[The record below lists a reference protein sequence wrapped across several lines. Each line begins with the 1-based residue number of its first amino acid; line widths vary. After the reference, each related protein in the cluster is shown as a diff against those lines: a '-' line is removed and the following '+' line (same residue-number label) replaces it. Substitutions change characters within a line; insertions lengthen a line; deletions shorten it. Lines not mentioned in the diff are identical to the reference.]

1 MGEQK
6 AHKLRWLSQQLPEG
20 VVVDAAWLT
29 KNGFPAN
36 LRNKYVAA
44 GWLDHPAPRVF
55 RRRQG
60 PISWQQVVI
69 SLQTLL
75 ELDVIVGG
83 RTALDLHGHSHY
95 LEQATTAVY
104 LYGPS
109 RLPTWLKA
117 LVPDVKFFH
126 RDDRKIFNREIAS
139 TDPHSLIPRATQPRS
154 NSIATLPWGQWEWPL
169 LMSTPERA
177 ILELMY
183 ELPSRDSF
191 HNADV
196 LMQGLSSL
204 SPRRLQTLLEDCI
217 SVKVKRLFF
226 FFADRHQHAWLRRLD
241 RKRIDLGR
249 GSRKIVRQ
257 GQYDRVHKIT
267 VPRNDAFQ

>member
-1 MGEQK
+1 
-6 AHKLRWLSQQLPEG
+6 
-20 VVVDAAWLT
+20 
-29 KNGFPAN
+29 
-36 LRNKYVAA
+36 
-44 GWLDHPAPRVF
+44 
-55 RRRQG
+55 
-60 PISWQQVVI
+60 
-69 SLQTLL
+69 
-75 ELDVIVGG
+75 
-83 RTALDLHGHSHY
+83 
-95 LEQATTAVY
+95 
-104 LYGPS
+104 
-109 RLPTWLKA
+109 
-117 LVPDVKFFH
+117 
-126 RDDRKIFNREIAS
+126 
-139 TDPHSLIPRATQPRS
+139 
-154 NSIATLPWGQWEWPL
+154 
-169 LMSTPERA
+169 MSTPERA

-249 GSRKIVRQ
+249 GSREIVPQ

-267 VPRNDAFQ
+267 VPRNDALQ

>member
-1 MGEQK
+1 MFTMSEQK

-60 PISWQQVVI
+60 PISWEQVVI

-95 LEQATTAVY
+95 LEQTTTAVY

-117 LVPDVKFFH
+117 LVPDVQFFH
-126 RDDRKIFNREIAS
+126 RDDRKDIQSRNRLHRSAF
-139 TDPHSLIPRATQPRS
+139 PHPSRY
-154 NSIATLPWGQWEWPL
+154 
-169 LMSTPERA
+169 STP
-177 ILELMY
+177 I
-183 ELPSRDSF
+183 
-191 HNADV
+191 
-196 LMQGLSSL
+196 
-204 SPRRLQTLLEDCI
+204 
-217 SVKVKRLFF
+217 K
-226 FFADRHQHAWLRRLD
+226 
-241 RKRIDLGR
+241 
-249 GSRKIVRQ
+249 
-257 GQYDRVHKIT
+257 
-267 VPRNDAFQ
+267 